1 MDFAAA
7 RRNMV
12 VSQIKPNRVTDPLV
26 VDAIS
31 DVPREKFLPIAQ
43 RQFAYVDD
51 DLPIGKGRVI
61 MEPMVLARLL
71 QLADIQ
77 TTDNALLIGAGTG
90 YSTAV
95 LARMASSVVAVES
108 DPDLAASAS
117 KILAELSVDNA
128 AVVAGDLTRGKP
140 EQGPFDVIFINGSVD
155 VLPEHLK
162 SQLADGGRLVCIINE
177 GRVGRATL
185 VTRSGNAFGHRQ
197 EFDAATPVLPGFQ
210 KQPGFAF

>member
-117 KILAELSVDNA
+117 KILADLSVDNA